1 MLVIGRKKSE
11 SLLIGEN
18 VEITIVKIE
27 KGSVKIAINAP
38 RNIIILRKE
47 LYKEVK
53 DENRRATIFDTLT
66 LEKLNNKMEGNMDIG
81 SNVNNEFV
89 NLSKVY
95 KSSETVKHLKPVETN
110 NSLSSKK
117 DSDKEVENALI
128 KINKFLEEDG
138 THLQYEKCDAFNQTI
153 IKVIDNN
160 TNEVLNEIPS
170 KKILDMV
177 AKMCEMA
184 GILVDK
190 KA

>member
-27 KGSVKIAINAP
+27 NGSVKIAISAP
-38 RNIIILRKE
+38 REISILRKE
-47 LYKEVK
+47 LYKEVM
-53 DENRRATIFDTLT
+53 DENQRAVIFDTLN
-66 LEKLNNKMEGNMDIG
+66 LEKLNNKLGGSMDIG
-81 SNVNNEFV
+81 SNVKNEITDLNQF
-89 NLSKVY
+89 Y
-95 KSSETVKHLKPVETN
+95 KSSENVKPVKPAESN
-110 NSLSSKK
+110 NSLSNKK
-117 DSDKEVENALI
+117 DSEKEVENAVK
-128 KINKFLEEDG
+128 KINKFLEGNG
-138 THLQYEKCDAFNQTI
+138 THLQYEKHDVFNQMI

-160 TNEVLNEIPS
+160 TNQVINEIPS
-170 KKILDMV
+170 KQILDMV